1 MDTPRCDKS
10 KRHASEIQKRPA
22 IYDVNCEEYNDRNAK
37 MDAWEEMCRVMVTN
51 WNNLNNEERNA
62 EEKNLRGKWRNIRD
76 YFMKELKLQRSQ
88 KSGPAA
94 RKRKKYIYFDQLY
107 FLLPTVENKN
117 FRDSVQITKSSPQ
130 HQDSDS
136 EMDNPVI
143 EEYDFPPIQPSTSRN
158 YNNVAMNLHE
168 SNMRGRYSNQ
178 ICEAPLNSFDNDV
191 HDMLSPHSQPMIHEE
206 DYDRMFLLSLLPMM
220 KQVPDVK
227 KLDVR
232 IQMQQI
238 IASALYASESK

>member
-1 MDTPRCDKS
+1 MFDTEKFII
-10 KRHASEIQKRPA
+10 EIQKRPA

-37 MDAWEEMCRVMVTN
+37 MDAWDEMCQVMVPN
-51 WNNLNNEERNA
+51 WDGLTNEERNT

-88 KSGPAA
+88 KAGPAA

-107 FLLPTVENKN
+107 FLLPTVENKRN
-117 FRDSVQITKSSPQ
+117 VVKKASP
-130 HQDSDS
+130 HHPDSDS

-143 EEYDFPPIQPSTSRN
+143 EEYDFPAMQPSTSRE
-158 YNNVAMNLHE
+158 YNNVSM
-168 SNMRGRYSNQ
+168 SMGQPKMRGRYSTQ
-178 ICEAPLNSFDNDV
+178 ICETSLNSFDNDI
-191 HDMLSPHSQPMIHEE
+191 HDILSSHSQPMIQDE

-238 IASALYASESK
+238 LAAALYASESK

>member
-1 MDTPRCDKS
+1 
-10 KRHASEIQKRPA
+10 
-22 IYDVNCEEYNDRNAK
+22 
-37 MDAWEEMCRVMVTN
+37 
-51 WNNLNNEERNA
+51 
-62 EEKNLRGKWRNIRD
+62 
-76 YFMKELKLQRSQ
+76 MKELKLQRSQ

-107 FLLPTVENKN
+107 FLLPTVENKRWLFFLWVS
-117 FRDSVQITKSSPQ
+117 FRRNCGDYASFAAAPNLSAFLKRVLTIFRNIQIQKTSP
-130 HQDSDS
+130 HHPDSDS

-143 EEYDFPPIQPSTSRN
+143 EEYDFPTIQPGTSRE
-158 YNNVAMNLHE
+158 YNNVQMGLGPPK
-168 SNMRGRYSNQ
+168 MRGRYSTQ
-178 ICEAPLNSFDNDV
+178 ICETSLNSFDNDI
-191 HDMLSPHSQPMIHEE
+191 HDILSSHSQPIIQDE

-238 IASALYASESK
+238 LAAALYASDSKWH